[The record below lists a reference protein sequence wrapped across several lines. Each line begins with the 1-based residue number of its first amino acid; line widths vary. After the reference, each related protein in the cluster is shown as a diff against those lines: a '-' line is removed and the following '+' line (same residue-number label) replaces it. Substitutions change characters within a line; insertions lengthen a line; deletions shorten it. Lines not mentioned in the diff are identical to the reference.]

1 MKSTEIKFR
10 TSLRGD
16 GKPASF
22 IEIPQEVM
30 AVFNGRIRVKV
41 AAKLNGFAYRTTI
54 FSMGDCIGIPVRKE
68 IREKAGLEFGKT
80 IDVVLEEDLKERVMK
95 IPADLANELKT
106 SGLTSVFRKLSY
118 TRQKESIQSIESAK
132 TPETRKRR
140 IEKVINS
147 L

>member
-1 MKSTEIKFR
+1 MKSTEIKFKTR
-10 TSLRGD
+10 LQSD

-22 IEIPQEVM
+22 IEIPPEVM

-41 AAKLNGFAYRTTI
+41 VAKLNGFPYRTTI

-95 IPADLANELKT
+95 TPADLANELKA
-106 SGLTSVFRKLSY
+106 SGLTSIFRKQSY

-132 TPETRKRR
+132 TPETRNRR